1 MLSDLAY
8 AVRLLLKRP
17 GFTALSI
24 ATLALGIAL
33 NAAVFSVVNAL
44 LRRPLPFPEAARLA
58 LLSEQDVKSGARSG
72 VSYPTYLDWKDQSRA
87 FEEVGAVQERSFNWT
102 GAGEPERVHGARAS
116 ESFFRTLRMKPVLGR
131 TFLPSE
137 DRPGSGRVAL
147 LSEGLWR
154 QRFQSS
160 PEILGRPVLLDGE
173 SYTVVGVLPRIDR
186 SFYAGCRVWVPLA
199 ADSERG
205 DRVTRAFQVVGRLK
219 PGVSLQQSAAEMDT
233 LGRRLQRQYPETH
246 AGWRA
251 VALSMERLSVSEVLP
266 GFLILLTAVGLVLLI
281 VCFNIASLQLTRAVA
296 RRKEIAVRMTLGAS
310 RGRLIRQLLTEGLLV
325 ALTSGAVGLLLT
337 VWMRSVLI
345 ASIPELDALKIEGTV
360 LGYTLFISCLTGL
373 VTGLAPALTAS
384 KVDLNATLK
393 TEGRGFAGN
402 SAHRMR
408 DILVVSQMSV
418 ALILSI
424 CSGLLIASFVRMHRA
439 DPGFRTAN
447 LVTMSLSLPQSRY
460 EQPQQRAA
468 FYRQAL
474 ERVASLP
481 SVQQS
486 AVTSAVP
493 LTGTNARLSPELDGI
508 PAEPAV
514 RLPLVNYTVVS
525 PGYFGTMGIPL
536 LRGRQ
541 FDPQDREGVQPIAIV
556 NQKLAQLF
564 WAGRD
569 PLGRRIRL
577 PQGPWRIVVG
587 VVADT
592 RQILVRPADPE
603 VYVPHAQDPLK
614 EMALVV
620 RSAGQPSSLIPSIR
634 GAIRTLD
641 RDLPVSGIQSMED
654 IISGYLPGAMIA
666 GSLVFAG
673 VALLLAALGLYGVV
687 SFLVTEKTREIG
699 IRMALGATP
708 GNVRRLVLIQGLRLA
723 AVSAA
728 FGLTGALALTRVLS
742 RALFAVGATDVS
754 IFTAGALVLLCTALA
769 ASYFPARRATRL
781 EPVLAVRS
789 N

>member
-1 MLSDLAY
+1 
-8 AVRLLLKRP
+8 
-17 GFTALSI
+17 
-24 ATLALGIAL
+24 
-33 NAAVFSVVNAL
+33 
-44 LRRPLPFPEAARLA
+44 
-58 LLSEQDVKSGARSG
+58 
-72 VSYPTYLDWKDQSRA
+72 
-87 FEEVGAVQERSFNWT
+87 
-102 GAGEPERVHGARAS
+102 
-116 ESFFRTLRMKPVLGR
+116 
-131 TFLPSE
+131 
-137 DRPGSGRVAL
+137 
-147 LSEGLWR
+147 
-154 QRFQSS
+154 
-160 PEILGRPVLLDGE
+160 
-173 SYTVVGVLPRIDR
+173 
-186 SFYAGCRVWVPLA
+186 
-199 ADSERG
+199 
-205 DRVTRAFQVVGRLK
+205 
-219 PGVSLQQSAAEMDT
+219 
-233 LGRRLQRQYPETH
+233 
-246 AGWRA
+246 
-251 VALSMERLSVSEVLP
+251 
-266 GFLILLTAVGLVLLI
+266 
-281 VCFNIASLQLTRAVA
+281 
-296 RRKEIAVRMTLGAS
+296 MTLGAS
-310 RGRLIRQLLTEGLLV
+310 RGRLIWQLLTEGLLV
-325 ALTSGAVGLLLT
+325 ALVSGGVGLLLT
-337 VWMRSVLI
+337 IWVRSVLV

-373 VTGLAPALTAS
+373 VAGLAPALTAS

-393 TEGRGFAGN
+393 AEGRGFAGK
-402 SAHRMR
+402 SAHRTR

-418 ALILSI
+418 ALVLSI

-447 LVTMSLSLPQSRY
+447 LLTMSLSLPQLRY

-486 AVTSAVP
+486 AATSAVP

-508 PAEPAV
+508 PAQPAV

-541 FDPQDREGVQPIAIV
+541 FDPQDREGAQPIAIV

-564 WAGRD
+564 WGGKD
-569 PLGRRIRL
+569 PLGRRIRV
-577 PQGPWRIVVG
+577 PQGPWRTVVG

-603 VYVPHAQDPLK
+603 VYVPHAQDPLP

-620 RSAGQPSSLIPSIR
+620 RSAGPPSSLIPSIR
-634 GAIRTLD
+634 DAIRTLD
-641 RDLPVSGIQSMED
+641 RDLPVSGVQSMQD

-666 GSLVFAG
+666 GSLIFAG

-687 SFLVTEKTREIG
+687 SFLVTERTQEIG

-708 GNVRRLVLIQGLRLA
+708 GDVRRLVLIQGLRLA

-728 FGLTGALALTRVLS
+728 FGLAGALALTRVLS
-742 RALFAVGATDVS
+742 RALFAVGATDAG
-754 IFTAGALVLLCTALA
+754 IFTIGALVLLSTALA

-781 EPVLAVRS
+781 EPMLSVRS